1 MPSIRFTASVVIA
14 AAGSLALTACG
25 TQTASSASSSAPVG
39 SQVSAAPALQPTE
52 KQFLDTLN
60 EFARQCSPDAPS
72 DNGAAPDP
80 GTLPGG
86 IPSGAAPR
94 TDKPAGTPDANGDIP
109 IPVDESGEM
118 PDKPMRSGPPQEVE
132 LDAIEKCAAA
142 KHAERLTTEAAG
154 EPHTTYRALQ
164 QTIVAAGYRTDRI
177 HEMPDLGG
185 DPRARVDLRFMGS
198 GLVVEVIG
206 TGTGVIA
213 EPFGAPVDESVSV
226 TEVRRK
232 PNLDAPSS

>member
-14 AAGSLALTACG
+14 AAASLALTACG
-25 TQTASSASSSAPVG
+25 TQTALSTSTTPVG
-39 SQVSAAPALQPTE
+39 SQVSASPARQPTE
-52 KQFLDTLN
+52 KQFLDILN
-60 EFARQCSPDAPS
+60 KFARECSPDAPS
-72 DNGAAPDP
+72 GSGAAPDP

-86 IPSGAAPR
+86 IPSGVAPR

-118 PDKPMRSGPPQEVE
+118 PDKPMQSGPPQEVE
-132 LDAIEKCAAA
+132 LGEIEKCAAA
-142 KHAERLTTEAAG
+142 KHAERLTTKAAG
-154 EPHTTYRALQ
+154 EPHTTYSTLQ
-164 QTIVAAGYRTDRI
+164 QTIVSAGYRTDRI
-177 HEMPDLGG
+177 HKMPDLGG

-198 GLVVEVIG
+198 SLAVEVIG

-213 EPFGAPVDESVSV
+213 EPFGAPADESVSV

>member
-1 MPSIRFTASVVIA
+1 MPSMRFTASVVLA

-25 TQTASSASSSAPVG
+25 TQTASSTSSASVG
-39 SQVSAAPALQPTE
+39 SHVSASPDRQPTE
-52 KQFLDTLN
+52 KQFLDLLN
-60 EFARQCSPDAPS
+60 EFARQCSPDAS
-72 DNGAAPDP
+72 GRSGAAPDP
-80 GTLPGG
+80 ETQPGG

-109 IPVDESGEM
+109 VPVDESGET

-132 LDAIEKCAAA
+132 LGGIEKCAGA

-154 EPHTTYRALQ
+154 KPHTAYSALE
-164 QTIVAAGYRTDRI
+164 QTIAAAGYRTDRI
-177 HEMPDLGG
+177 HKMPDLGG

-198 GLVVEVIG
+198 VLAVDVIG

-213 EPFGAPVDESVSV
+213 EPFGASEDESVSV

>member
-25 TQTASSASSSAPVG
+25 TQTASSTSTAPVG
-39 SQVSAAPALQPTE
+39 SQASASPARQPTE
-52 KQFLDTLN
+52 KQFLDILN
-60 EFARQCSPDAPS
+60 TFARQCSPDAPS
-72 DNGAAPDP
+72 GSGAAPDP

-86 IPSGAAPR
+86 IPSGVAPR

-109 IPVDESGEM
+109 IPVDESAEM
-118 PDKPMRSGPPQEVE
+118 PDKPMQSGPPQEVE
-132 LDAIEKCAAA
+132 LSEIEKCAAA
-142 KHAERLTTEAAG
+142 KHAERLTTQAAG
-154 EPHTTYRALQ
+154 EPHTTYSTLQ
-164 QTIVAAGYRTDRI
+164 QTITAAGYRTDRI
-177 HEMPDLGG
+177 HKMPDLGG

-198 GLVVEVIG
+198 GLAVEVIG

-213 EPFGAPVDESVSV
+213 EPFGVPEDESVSV

-232 PNLDAPSS
+232 PNLDAPSA

>member
-25 TQTASSASSSAPVG
+25 TQTSSSTSTTPVG
-39 SQVSAAPALQPTE
+39 SQVSASPARQPTE
-52 KQFLDTLN
+52 KQFLDLLDK
-60 EFARQCSPDAPS
+60 FARPCSPDTPS
-72 DNGAAPDP
+72 GSGAAPDP
-80 GTLPGG
+80 GALPGG

-118 PDKPMRSGPPQEVE
+118 PDRPMRSGPPQEVE
-132 LDAIEKCAAA
+132 LGEIEKCAAA
-142 KHAERLTTEAAG
+142 KHAEHLTTGAAG
-154 EPHTTYRALQ
+154 EPHTTYSKLQ
-164 QTIVAAGYRTDRI
+164 HTIIAAGYPTDRI
-177 HEMPDLGG
+177 HKMPDLGG

-198 GLVVEVIG
+198 GIAVEVIG
-206 TGTGVIA
+206 TTTGVIA
-213 EPFGAPVDESVSV
+213 EPFGAPEDENVSV

-232 PNLDAPSS
+232 PNLDAPFS